1 MTSPHTAWRNERE
14 WFKRTIISC
23 LCSFLALAV
32 HFGTSFWVSSRSV
45 ACVVINGK
53 LTESGLR
60 ELDELHRYQMIV
72 ISMGIFFIVSSFV
85 FLVFLIR
92 WLLAIRTRRRCL
104 VEGGDLISK

>member
-1 MTSPHTAWRNERE
+1 MTSPHTAWRNERK

-45 ACVVINGK
+45 ACVVVNDR

-72 ISMGIFFIVSSFV
+72 ISMGIIFIVSSFV

-92 WLLAIRTRRRCL
+92 WLLAIRARTSCS
-104 VEGGDLISK
+104 VEDGDMFSE